1 MSWRAARLHVYN
13 PESCIAVTWYRY
25 ATRTHQCTKGSEFS
39 RHANLKSMPRTEA
52 NCNVGE
58 HDTPLETLRFVD
70 MWEIRL
76 DNNGCEVVRRYM
88 KDMNSK
94 EKPVGIAL
102 NAWVSIM

>member
-1 MSWRAARLHVYN
+1 
-13 PESCIAVTWYRY
+13 
-25 ATRTHQCTKGSEFS
+25 
-39 RHANLKSMPRTEA
+39 MPRTEA

-58 HDTPLETLRFVD
+58 RYDTPLETLRFVD

-88 KDMNSK
+88 KDIRNSK